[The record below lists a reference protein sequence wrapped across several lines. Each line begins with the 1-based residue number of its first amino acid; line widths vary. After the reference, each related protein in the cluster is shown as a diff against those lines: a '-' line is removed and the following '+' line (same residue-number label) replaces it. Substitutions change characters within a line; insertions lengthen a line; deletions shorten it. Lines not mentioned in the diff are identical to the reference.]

1 VLEDLMQ
8 GKTIVITSGKGGVGK
23 TTMTANLGMALANT
37 GARVCLIDTDTGLR
51 NLDLVLGVEQR
62 IIFDLVDVTRGDCRL
77 QQALIRDRR
86 QPNLYFIPASQ
97 RAEKSAIKPS
107 DMRLVVASLRE
118 TFDFILIDCPAG
130 IEEGFQV
137 AIAAADHALVV
148 VNPEVSSVRDADRVI
163 GLLEA
168 AGIRE
173 TQLVINR
180 VRPEMIAR
188 HDMIGAADVEEL
200 LGVPALAVLPDDPAV
215 IVSTNRGEPLSLDRN
230 AKLRKTFDDMAASL
244 GGQTQAVVSP
254 QPGPVTFLG
263 RLKSMFAS

>member
-1 VLEDLMQ
+1 MQ

-23 TTMTANLGMALANT
+23 TTMTANLGMALALR

-62 IIFDLVDVTRGDCRL
+62 IIFDLVDVIKGECRL

-86 QPNLYFIPASQ
+86 QGNLYFLPASQ
-97 RAEKSAIKPS
+97 RAEKKDIKPS

-118 TFDFILIDCPAG
+118 SFDFILIDCPAG

-148 VNPEVSSVRDADRVI
+148 VNPDVSSVRDADRVV

-168 AGIRE
+168 AGIKD

-180 VRPEMIAR
+180 VRPDQVTR
-188 HDMIGAADVEEL
+188 HDMISPCDVEEL
-200 LGVPALAVLPDDPAV
+200 LGVPAIAVLPDDPAV
-215 IVSTNRGEPLSLDRN
+215 IISTNRGEPIALDRA
-230 AKLRKTFDDMAASL
+230 AKLRKTFDDMATAL
-244 GGQTQAVVSP
+244 IGEMPRVVP
-254 QPGPVTFLG
+254 QPGQVTFLG